1 MPLPVENIA
10 AAAFGFSPP
19 SSIAAAFA
27 IASADTSTALPLAV
41 ENPPKAEGGAFAL
54 AALSSRNRDA
64 AGFSAV
70 SSKPPPAANP
80 PKPPA
85 GVFGSAFAVR
95 PLE

>member
-1 MPLPVENIA
+1 
-10 AAAFGFSPP
+10 
-19 SSIAAAFA
+19 
-27 IASADTSTALPLAV
+27 
-41 ENPPKAEGGAFAL
+41 L

>member
-1 MPLPVENIA
+1 MENIA
-10 AAAFGFSPP
+10 AAVFGFSPP

-27 IASADTSTALPLAV
+27 IASADTFTALPLAV
-41 ENPPKAEGGAFAL
+41 ENDANPPKAEGGAFAL